1 MAGSRAGAGRRGA
14 GVMVSGAPHPYA
26 EGAPDRRYAN
36 PDLLPTDTGEF
47 RWRWWDFAAIWV
59 CVSWSL
65 AYLMLSGM
73 PGQDRFTWPQT
84 LLICGIAQVVV
95 LLPSFLVEHAG
106 DRYGVPFAVFARS
119 AFGVRGAALPALL
132 RFVSA
137 CVFFGFQAD
146 LGVQGIQLLTGGLGD
161 SDSGGFFSPAY
172 LVFLA
177 LQLWIITKGPNGL
190 RRFADLAAPVL
201 IVGLIV
207 ALLWASAHGEGP
219 VLPEPARPIGWGA
232 DFWLAAAPALA
243 SATALFAAVGLTV
256 PDLVHLGSSG
266 RRAEGS
272 GSRLGVGLLLP
283 VLMTGILL
291 YTMALMSMSGYGRDG
306 YSGSLTL
313 HALSGMPGGSLV
325 AATMLIVAT
334 LCGNLGLNLV
344 SAGYD
349 LSSTAPSVLGFRGA
363 AVLAALAGT
372 AVAWWARSSSAY
384 EVLSWASL
392 AEGFFGTVSG
402 ILVVEY
408 WIVRRTR
415 LRPADLYRAGGPY
428 WYTGGWNW
436 RAVVAFLA
444 GGVLAVGG
452 SSEGAGAGADGPL
465 LPFLSPLDD
474 FGWLVGL
481 VVAGGLYALLTLRGR
496 PARAGD

>member
-1 MAGSRAGAGRRGA
+1 M
-14 GVMVSGAPHPYA
+14 SGAPSPYA
-26 EGAPDRRYAN
+26 EEAPDRRYAN
-36 PDLLPTDTGEF
+36 ADLLPHGSGAF
-47 RWRWWDFAAIWV
+47 RWRWWDFAALWI

-84 LLICGIAQVVV
+84 LLICGIAQLVV

-146 LGVQGIQLLTGGLGD
+146 LGVQGIQLLTGDLGAGYGD
-161 SDSGGFFSPAY
+161 VLSPTY
-172 LVFLA
+172 LVFLG
-177 LQLWIITKGPNGL
+177 LQLWIVSKGPNGL

-201 IVGLIV
+201 IAGLVV
-207 ALLWASAHGEGP
+207 AFLWASAHGEGP
-219 VLPEPARPIGWGA
+219 LLPEPVRPIGWGA

-256 PDLVHLGSSG
+256 PDLVHLGSRG
-266 RRAEGS
+266 RRPEGS
-272 GSRLGVGLLLP
+272 GTRLGVGLLLP
-283 VLMTGILL
+283 LLMTGTVL
-291 YTMALMSMSGYGRDG
+291 YTMALMSLSSYGKDG
-306 YSGSLTL
+306 YAGSLTL
-313 HALSGMPGGSLV
+313 HALDGMPGGSLV
-325 AATMLIVAT
+325 AATMLVVAT

-349 LSSTAPSVLGFRGA
+349 LSSTAPSLIGFRGA

-372 AVAWWARSSSAY
+372 AVAWWARSSSDY
-384 EVLSWASL
+384 QVLAWANL

-415 LRPADLYRAGGPY
+415 LRPAELYRAGGPY
-428 WYTGGWNW
+428 WYAGGWNW
-436 RAVVAFLA
+436 RAVVAFLV

-452 SSEGAGAGADGPL
+452 SSEGAGTDGPL
-465 LPFLSPLDD
+465 LPFLAPLDD
-474 FGWLVGL
+474 FGWFVGL
-481 VVAGGLYALLTLRGR
+481 VAAGALYALLSLR
-496 PARAGD
+496 ARTAAPAGD

>member
-1 MAGSRAGAGRRGA
+1 MS
-14 GVMVSGAPHPYA
+14 GVPHPYA

-36 PDLLPTDTGEF
+36 ADLLPNGTGEF
-47 RWRWWDFAAIWV
+47 RWRWWDFAAIWI

-84 LLICGIAQVVV
+84 LLICGVAQLAV
-95 LLPSFLVEHAG
+95 LLPSLLVEHAG
-106 DRYGVPFAVFARS
+106 DRWGVPFAVFARS

-132 RFVSA
+132 RFASA

-146 LGVQGIQLLTGGLGD
+146 LGVQGITLLFGD
-161 SDSGGFFSPAY
+161 DLGGFGSGDFLSPAY
-172 LVFLA
+172 LVFLG

-201 IVGLIV
+201 IAGLVV
-207 ALLWASAHGEGP
+207 AFLWASAHGEGP
-219 VLPEPARPIGWGA
+219 VLPEPADPIGWGSE
-232 DFWLAAAPALA
+232 FWPAAAPALA

-256 PDLVHLGSSG
+256 PDLVHLGSPG

-272 GSRLGVGLLLP
+272 RRRMGVGLLLP
-283 VLMTGILL
+283 LLMTGILL
-291 YTMALMSMSGYGRDG
+291 YTMALMSLSSYGTDG
-306 YSGSLTL
+306 YTGSLTAHVL
-313 HALSGMPGGSLV
+313 DGMPGGTLV

-334 LCGNLGLNLV
+334 LCANLGLNLV

-349 LSSTAPSVLGFRGA
+349 LSSTAPSLIGFRGA

-372 AVAWWARSSSAY
+372 AVAWWARSSSDY
-384 EVLSWASL
+384 EVLGWANL

-408 WIVRRTR
+408 WIVRGTR
-415 LRPADLYRAGGPY
+415 LRPDDLYRAGGPY
-428 WYTGGWNW
+428 WYAGGWNW
-436 RAVVAFLA
+436 RAVVAFLV

-452 SSEGAGAGADGPL
+452 SPEGAGAGSDGPL
-465 LPFLSPLDD
+465 LPFLAPLDD

-481 VVAGGLYALLTLRGR
+481 VVAGALYAALTLR
-496 PARAGD
+496 ARAAPASD

>member
-1 MAGSRAGAGRRGA
+1 M
-14 GVMVSGAPHPYA
+14 SGARHPYA
-26 EGAPDRRYAN
+26 EAEPEGAPDRRYAN
-36 PDLLPTDTGEF
+36 ADLLPAATGEF
-47 RWRWWDFAAIWV
+47 RWHWWDFAAIWI

-65 AYLMLSGM
+65 AHLMLSGM

-84 LLICGIAQVVV
+84 LLVVGIAQLVV
-95 LLPSFLVEHAG
+95 LLPSLLVEHAG

-146 LGVQGIQLLTGGLGD
+146 LGVQGIQLLVGD
-161 SDSGGFFSPAY
+161 TAGSDYGDVFNPAY
-172 LVFLA
+172 LVFLGA
-177 LQLWIITKGPNGL
+177 QLWIISKGPNGL

-201 IVGLIV
+201 IAGL
-207 ALLWASAHGEGP
+207 AAAMLWASAHGEGP
-219 VLPEPARPIGWGA
+219 PLPEPARPIGWGTE
-232 DFWLAAAPALA
+232 FWAAAAPALA

-256 PDLVHLGSSG
+256 PDLVHLGSRG
-266 RRAEGS
+266 RPAEGVRR
-272 GSRLGVGLLLP
+272 RLGVGLLLP
-283 VLMTGILL
+283 VLMTGIVL
-291 YTMALMSMSGYGRDG
+291 YTMALMSLSSYAADG

-313 HALSGMPGGSLV
+313 HALDDMPGGGVV
-325 AATMLIVAT
+325 AAVMLIVAT
-334 LCGNLGLNLV
+334 LCANLGLNLV

-372 AVAWWARSSSAY
+372 AVAWWARSSSDY
-384 EVLSWASL
+384 QVLTWANL

-415 LRPADLYRAGGPY
+415 LRPAELYRAGGPY
-428 WYTGGWNW
+428 WYAGGWNW
-436 RAVVAFLA
+436 RAVVAFLV

-452 SSEGAGAGADGPL
+452 SPEGAGAASDGPL
-465 LPFLSPLDD
+465 LPFLAPLDD

-481 VVAGGLYALLTLRGR
+481 LVSGGLYAALTLWGR
-496 PARAGD
+496 RAAPAGD